1 MRTVKSTLLGL
12 TLGLMSFS
20 VQTISKNDNI
30 KIKEHSPLV
39 WKAEMIDLGAIPQGF
54 PKVIEFEFKN
64 SSEAYVK
71 IIDVRPS
78 CGCTNAVYTKDSI
91 APNKTGFVKATFN
104 AANLGQFTKTITVT
118 TTAEETPKVVSFKG
132 MVIGKS

>member
-20 VQTISKNDNI
+20 VQPISKNESL
-30 KIKEHSPLV
+30 KIMEHSPLE
-39 WKAEMIDLGAIPQGF
+39 WKTEIIDLGEIPQGT

-64 SSEAYVK
+64 TSKKA
-71 IIDVRPS
+71 ILITNVRPS
-78 CGCTNAVYTKDSI
+78 CGCTNAEYTKDSI
-91 APNKTGFVKATFN
+91 APSKTGFVKATFN
-104 AANLGQFTKTITVT
+104 AANPGQFSKTITVT

-132 MVIGKS
+132 TVVAKS

>member
-20 VQTISKNDNI
+20 VQPISKNESL
-30 KIKEHSPLV
+30 KIMEHSPLE
-39 WKAEMIDLGAIPQGF
+39 WKTEIIDLGEIPQGT

-64 SSEAYVK
+64 TSKKA
-71 IIDVRPS
+71 ILITNVRPS
-78 CGCTNAVYTKDSI
+78 CGCTNAEYTKDSI

-104 AANLGQFTKTITVT
+104 AANPGQFSKTITVT

-132 MVIGKS
+132 TVVAKS